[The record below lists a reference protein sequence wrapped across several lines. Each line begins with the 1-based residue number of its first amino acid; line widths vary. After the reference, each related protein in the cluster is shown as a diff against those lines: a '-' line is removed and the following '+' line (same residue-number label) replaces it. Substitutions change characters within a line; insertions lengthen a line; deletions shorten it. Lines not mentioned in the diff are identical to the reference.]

1 MTEIRV
7 PLCDTLTDLG
17 LLIDKNPSI
26 PCLLPPCFI
35 QNLPSYSFGMIPSL
49 HWPYKN
55 NFLGVDL
62 FPSFPAG
69 RNRYGLLIF
78 TSWGKKP
85 NTQRLSLL
93 VADCNCHQICPEIG
107 LDWYHPFGAAN
118 TTKNV
123 LQTETFWSHEQHLSG
138 CAHNSHTREVCA
150 APGGTD
156 VFLRGYTG
164 ISSPFSRF
172 SNTRENGHFGNTN
185 LV

>member
-17 LLIDKNPSI
+17 LLIDKNTSI

-85 NTQRLSLL
+85 NTQRFIPIGGRLQLPSSLPWNRTWLMSPIWSSQHHKKCTSDRNLL
-93 VADCNCHQICPEIG
+93 VTRATLIRVRLQQSHKGGMCCTRRNRCLPERVHR
-107 LDWYHPFGAAN
+107 D
-118 TTKNV
+118 
-123 LQTETFWSHEQHLSG
+123 
-138 CAHNSHTREVCA
+138 
-150 APGGTD
+150 
-156 VFLRGYTG
+156 
-164 ISSPFSRF
+164 
-172 SNTRENGHFGNTN
+172 
-185 LV
+185 